1 MTTDK
6 PSPVAGPASEPAPLH
21 HIINMR
27 WAYEQAC
34 DLADWANANGT
45 TLGNDEKLYQ
55 AAIKLRDTLGK
66 ATHAAQPVPAPAVDE
81 RTLLIDGQTPH
92 QFALS
97 ELHAFQEAT
106 GCDTAEQFVHLAAAS
121 NAGHGGAAIWRCF
134 HCDELFA
141 DRQAANDH
149 FGESE
154 HDRPF
159 CQMDANYIRWLL
171 AQHRRNVDDDSEALR
186 TVRSLASQHE
196 ELRRRAEELGY
207 ARGLA
212 DAKRHP
218 EELGLVADRSA
229 ATSPDA
235 PAK

>member
-81 RTLLIDGQTPH
+81 RTAD
-92 QFALS
+92 S
-97 ELHAFQEAT
+97 
-106 GCDTAEQFVHLAAAS
+106 DSVDLAAAS
-121 NAGHGGAAIWRCF
+121 NGSPSGA
-134 HCDELFA
+134 
-141 DRQAANDH
+141 
-149 FGESE
+149 
-154 HDRPF
+154 
-159 CQMDANYIRWLL
+159 
-171 AQHRRNVDDDSEALR
+171 
-186 TVRSLASQHE
+186 TV
-196 ELRRRAEELGY
+196 
-207 ARGLA
+207 
-212 DAKRHP
+212 
-218 EELGLVADRSA
+218 
-229 ATSPDA
+229 
-235 PAK
+235 

>member
-81 RTLLIDGQTPH
+81 RTNTGEFEPFFREDGTTFIDDLLKED
-92 QFALS
+92 
-97 ELHAFQEAT
+97 
-106 GCDTAEQFVHLAAAS
+106 LAAAS
-121 NAGHGGAAIWRCF
+121 NGSHGGTAVVLHMTAVEAEAVHHALYLRLRALSMT
-134 HCDELFA
+134 E
-141 DRQAANDH
+141 DH
-149 FGESE
+149 NP
-154 HDRPF
+154 DP
-159 CQMDANYIRWLL
+159 
-171 AQHRRNVDDDSEALR
+171 HRRREAVRVGDVVLR
-186 TVRSLASQHE
+186 
-196 ELRRRAEELGY
+196 
-207 ARGLA
+207 
-212 DAKRHP
+212 
-218 EELGLVADRSA
+218 VADRLKELL
-229 ATSPDA
+229 P
-235 PAK
+235 